1 MIWQNTNLT
10 QLIYVSAQT
19 SKNSAMDLIDIQ
31 EVASK
36 NNKLNSVTG
45 LLLYKEETFM
55 QLIEGPSEEVRSLF
69 KKIETDHRH
78 KNIVKIIEEPIAKR
92 SFQNWSMAVRE
103 LPKNIQLPHGIA
115 DFSDPNLI
123 EAGNDSRGLI
133 AVDILN
139 GFKNDLAYA

>member
-92 SFQNWSMAVRE
+92 SFKNWSMAVRE